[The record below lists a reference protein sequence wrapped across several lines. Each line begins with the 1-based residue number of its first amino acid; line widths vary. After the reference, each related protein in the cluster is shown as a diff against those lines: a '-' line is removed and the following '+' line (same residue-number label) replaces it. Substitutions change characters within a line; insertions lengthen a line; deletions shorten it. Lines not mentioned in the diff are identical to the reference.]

1 MTWRY
6 TLCMANS
13 MTFRLNDET
22 QHKLDELS
30 KRFSSR
36 SAAITAAIDQAWRE
50 LRAERLRAE
59 SADIAADPDDQAE
72 MRAVAAEMEDISA
85 W

>member
-1 MTWRY
+1 MTI
-6 TLCMANS
+6 
-13 MTFRLNDET
+13 RLNDET

-36 SAAITAAIDQAWRE
+36 SAAVTAAIDYAWRE
-50 LRAERLRAE
+50 LRAEQLRAE

-72 MRAVAAEMEDISA
+72 LRAVASEMDEISA